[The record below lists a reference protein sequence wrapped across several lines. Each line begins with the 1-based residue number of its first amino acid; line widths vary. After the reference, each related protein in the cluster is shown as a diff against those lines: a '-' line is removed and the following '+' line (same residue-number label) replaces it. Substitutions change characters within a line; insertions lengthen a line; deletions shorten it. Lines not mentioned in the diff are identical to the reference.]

1 MKTIQF
7 ILSLMVVGLLA
18 SCSADSDVL
27 NEMEEHN
34 QLPNDEYVT
43 VSLDLSAGLTTRA
56 TEEEIKKKENEISS
70 YIIKVF
76 GDQGVL
82 LATLTGSDTDVSNKT
97 LNIKK
102 QALKI
107 YAIANFSHED
117 FADAITTEACEA
129 FLKTPKFGGT
139 PASALPKS
147 GSISVDA
154 DDCGK
159 DTHMIELNQ
168 LTARI
173 NEPTVDPTNSNYTI
187 ISMTIGSVE
196 LFLKKEDGDNAD
208 FPYYVYPNNYDIT
221 LLTSNTVTGK
231 NYTFTKQQNNF
242 SANTIYKPVLKGNDP
257 ITAGLWIDWYV
268 ANMTS
273 EYIDAE
279 VGRTPVGE
287 N

>member
-76 GDQGVL
+76 GDQDVL
-82 LATLTGSDTDVSNKT
+82 LATLTGTDTDVSNKT

-117 FADAITTEACEA
+117 FDNATTTEECEA
-129 FLKTPKFGGT
+129 FLDKPVFGST
-139 PASALPKS
+139 LASALPKS
-147 GSISVDA
+147 GSVSVSA
-154 DDCGK
+154 ANCGK
-159 DTHMIELNQ
+159 ETHMVKLNQ

-173 NEPTVDPTNSNYTI
+173 DEPTIEGAYTFE
-187 ISMTIGSVE
+187 SLQIGENTVE
-196 LFLKKEDGDNAD
+196 I
-208 FPYYVYPNNYDIT
+208 FPCYVYPGDYT
-221 LLTSNTVTGK
+221 LILIAKSNLDSKIYSFK
-231 NYTFTKQQNNF
+231 NEETTTFE
-242 SANTIYKPVLKGNDP
+242 ANTIYQPTLKPLDP
-257 ITAGLWIDWYV
+257 ATAAGLWIDWYV
-268 ANMTS
+268 APMEEKEING
-273 EYIDAE
+273 I
-279 VGRTPVGE
+279 VGK

>member
-56 TEEEIKKKENEISS
+56 TEESNLLEGEDAINSCIV
-70 YIIKVF
+70 KVF

-82 LATLTGSDTDVSNKT
+82 LATLTGTGAEVSNKT

-107 YAIANFSHED
+107 YAIANFSHDD
-117 FADAITTEACEA
+117 FANATTIKACEE
-129 FLKTPKFGGT
+129 FLSNPIFGST
-139 PASALPKS
+139 PASYLPKS
-147 GSISVDA
+147 GSVTVA
-154 DDCGK
+154 ATACGVE
-159 DTHMIELNQ
+159 THMVPLTQ

-173 NEPTVDPTNSNYTI
+173 AEPTIEGAYSLVSLQ
-187 ISMTIGSVE
+187 IGENIVT
-196 LFLKKEDGDNAD
+196 K
-208 FPYYVYPNNYDIT
+208 FPYYVYPGDYT
-221 LLTSNTVTGK
+221 LSLIAKSNLDSK
-231 NYTFTKQQNNF
+231 NYSFKNGEAITFA
-242 SANTIYKPVLKGNDP
+242 ANTIYKPTLTPKDP
-257 ITAGLWIDWYV
+257 ATPAGLWIDWYV
-268 ANMTS
+268 APMLEKNINAS
-273 EYIDAE
+273 
-279 VGRTPVGE
+279 VGE

>member
-56 TEEEIKKKENEISS
+56 TEESNLLEGEDAINSCIV
-70 YIIKVF
+70 KVF
-76 GDQGVL
+76 GDQDVL
-82 LATLTGSDTDVSNKT
+82 LATLKGTGAELSNKT

-107 YAIANFSHED
+107 YAIANFSHD
-117 FADAITTEACEA
+117 NFVNATTIEACEE
-129 FLKTPKFGGT
+129 FLSNPIFGST

-147 GSISVDA
+147 GSVTVA
-154 DDCGK
+154 ATACGVE
-159 DTHMIELNQ
+159 THMVPLTQ

-173 NEPTVDPTNSNYTI
+173 AKPTVDPTNSNYTI

-196 LFLKKEDGDNAD
+196 LFLEKKPGEKED
-208 FPYYVYPNNYDIT
+208 FPYYVYPDKYDIT
-221 LLTSNTVTGK
+221 LLTKNTVTGK
-231 NYTFTKQQNNF
+231 NYTFTYAQYDF
-242 SANTIYKPVLKGNDP
+242 SANTIYNPVLKGNDP
-257 ITAGLWIDWYV
+257 LAAGLWIDWFV
-268 ANMTS
+268 ADMTS
-273 EYIDAE
+273 EDIYAE
-279 VGRTPVGE
+279 VGK
-287 N
+287 